1 MRLAL
6 DWTPNT
12 NHIGF
17 FIARELGY
25 FNENGLQIEILD
37 PREDD
42 YYLTPAKKLE
52 LGKADLALCPTE
64 SILSYKTKDNPFEM
78 VGIAAIY
85 KEDLSAIA
93 VKKSLKVRSP
103 KNLDQRSY
111 ASYNAKYE
119 DKIVQKMIQ
128 NDGGKGDIK
137 LVYPKK
143 LGIWNTIVNDKYDAT
158 WIFVNWEG
166 VQANDA
172 GLDLELF
179 QLSDFGIPYSYS
191 PVITVSNSSL
201 VSNRKEYERFL
212 KATKK
217 GFIFAKENQKEAIEI
232 FSKFIPKEDDIDLEK
247 SLDISAVH
255 FGSEEDWG
263 IMKPSVVN
271 QFLSWLSNEGLEPRK
286 FTFNE
291 IMSNELLTNSN

>member
-93 VKKSLKVRSP
+93 VKKKLK
-103 KNLDQRSY
+103 
-111 ASYNAKYE
+111 
-119 DKIVQKMIQ
+119 
-128 NDGGKGDIK
+128 
-137 LVYPKK
+137 
-143 LGIWNTIVNDKYDAT
+143 
-158 WIFVNWEG
+158 
-166 VQANDA
+166 
-172 GLDLELF
+172 
-179 QLSDFGIPYSYS
+179 
-191 PVITVSNSSL
+191 SS
-201 VSNRKEYERFL
+201 
-212 KATKK
+212 
-217 GFIFAKENQKEAIEI
+217 FAK
-232 FSKFIPKEDDIDLEK
+232 KFR
-247 SLDISAVH
+247 SA
-255 FGSEEDWG
+255 
-263 IMKPSVVN
+263 
-271 QFLSWLSNEGLEPRK
+271 FLR
-286 FTFNE
+286 
-291 IMSNELLTNSN
+291 IV

>member
-17 FIARELGY
+17 FIARELGF

-172 GLDLELF
+172 ELDLELF

-191 PVITVSNSSL
+191 PVITVSNSSF
-201 VSNRKEYERFL
+201 VSNRTGYERFL

-217 GFIFAKENQKEAIEI
+217 GFLFAKENQKEAIEI
-232 FSKFIPKEDDIDLEK
+232 FSKFVPKEDDIDLAQ
-247 SLDISAVH
+247 SLNISAVH
-255 FGSEEDWG
+255 FGSKEDWG
-263 IMKPSVVN
+263 LMMPSVVN

-286 FTFNE
+286 FNFNE

>member
-93 VKKSLKVRSP
+93 VKKSLRVHSP

-128 NDGGKGDIK
+128 NDGGRGDIK

-191 PVITVSNSSL
+191 PVITASNSSL
-201 VSNRKEYERFL
+201 VSNIKEYERFL
-212 KATKK
+212 KATK
-217 GFIFAKENQKEAIEI
+217 
-232 FSKFIPKEDDIDLEK
+232 
-247 SLDISAVH
+247 
-255 FGSEEDWG
+255 
-263 IMKPSVVN
+263 
-271 QFLSWLSNEGLEPRK
+271 
-286 FTFNE
+286 
-291 IMSNELLTNSN
+291 